1 MWRGVILDSAAELHL
16 FFAFRYIWS
25 YSSFGTTALTF
36 ESVQILYINIYFLLH
51 NFNCMKFFILKLSC
65 LSFKLHCFLVL
76 NGVDR
81 LLDIAVFASNW
92 CNRILVCE
100 FLCSKR
106 WNVSLVCRQ
115 VIKWISYRFLW
126 LFNWFLMQIY
136 FIFQIASWIFHHH
149 VLSMVINSFE

>member
-1 MWRGVILDSAAELHL
+1 MVSEFTVSMANRFDCILNLLRLIQMKLFQSLPQTHFQFIFQLKIHLTVGLLFHFYNWILENVWRGVILDSAAELHL

-81 LLDIAVFASNW
+81 LLDIAVFASN
-92 CNRILVCE
+92 
-100 FLCSKR
+100 
-106 WNVSLVCRQ
+106 
-115 VIKWISYRFLW
+115 
-126 LFNWFLMQIY
+126 
-136 FIFQIASWIFHHH
+136 
-149 VLSMVINSFE
+149 